1 MLIKYLG
8 NGDRFTFYN
17 IDFKDLLNAINIPV
31 DGIVFDIGVSSM
43 QLSNPQ
49 REFSFDR
56 DGPLDMRMN
65 NSDSCNTITAK
76 QLIDSIQEEELANI
90 IYKYGNER

>member
-1 MLIKYLG
+1 MVIDLPFFYDVDLKYLI
-8 NGDRFTFYN
+8 N
-17 IDFKDLLNAINIPV
+17 LINIPV

-49 REFSFDR
+49 RKFSFDR

-76 QLIDSIQEEELANI
+76 QLIDSIQEEELAII